1 MQLDTFFPPETE
13 LKSIPEMARAAEE
26 LGFGAVWLAE
36 TQHNPF
42 LQATLAAEHT
52 RRIRVGTGIAVS
64 FARSPA
70 VMAHAAWD
78 LAALS
83 AGRFM
88 LGLGTQVRA
97 HIERRFGMDW
107 PESPVGKLREQM
119 AALRAFWRNW
129 QTGEKLNMRGDYYTI
144 TLTSPF
150 FQPKPI
156 DHPGIPILIAG
167 VNTGLA
173 RLAGEAADGFLVHP
187 YHSPAYLREVLLP
200 AIRAGAEAAGRE
212 AGATTR
218 VVNAFAV
225 TNTAERE
232 AARQQ
237 IAFYAS
243 TPSYR
248 TVMAHHGWE
257 DTGEALSRL
266 AARQQWAQMPA
277 LISDAMLETFA
288 TVAEEGDLA
297 AALEERY
304 AGLADRL
311 TLYLPF
317 VPGQR
322 DDFWRRLAAAFPAEG
337 TG

>member
-13 LKSIPEMARAAEE
+13 LKDIPDLARAAEDM
-26 LGFGAVWLAE
+26 GFGAVWLAE

-42 LQATLAAEHT
+42 LQATLAVEHT
-52 RRIRVGTGIAVS
+52 RRIHVGTGIAVS

-83 AGRFM
+83 GGRFM

-97 HIERRFGMDW
+97 HIERRFGMHW
-107 PESPVGKLREQM
+107 PDSPVGKLREQI

-129 QTGEKLNMRGDYYTI
+129 QTGEKLNLRGNYYTI

-150 FQPKPI
+150 FQPAAIEKPE
-156 DHPGIPILIAG
+156 IPILIAG

-187 YHSPAYLREVLLP
+187 YHSPAYLRDVLLP

-212 AGATTR
+212 AGATKL

-225 TNTAERE
+225 TNAVERE

-248 TVMAHHGWE
+248 PVMAHHGWTE
-257 DTGEALSRL
+257 TGEALSKL
-266 AARQQWAQMPA
+266 AARQHWEEMPD
-277 LISDAMLETFA
+277 LISDDMLETFA
-288 TVAEEGDLA
+288 TVAEEGELA

-304 AGLADRL
+304 SGLADWL
-311 TLYLPF
+311 ALYLPF

-322 DDFWRRLAAAFPAEG
+322 DEFWRSLVAAFPSEDVN
-337 TG
+337 